1 MSHRSEPV
9 TTPDSNTLMKICT
22 HCGKE
27 KPATPE
33 FFARQKIG
41 KYGLRA
47 DCKECHYERERIRNA
62 NKPKGERPRKSS
74 KVLRRA
80 AMYRADPSLC
90 DRPDVQKRCFKC
102 KQDFPSTSEFF
113 HRSAIERDGLSKAC
127 KQCTKAH
134 HDEYYQRPEIKRRM
148 KEYQQQPDV
157 KQRMRE
163 YMKEYYQRPDVKHR
177 VMEYQK
183 EYQNRPETQRYQQEY
198 RKQYYKRPE
207 VRDRVR
213 AKGNNRRAAP
223 GSFTAADI
231 REIRKAQGNRCYICG
246 KKLKKFHVDHFIPI
260 ALGGTNDP
268 GNLRLACPRC
278 NLSKSA
284 KHPHTLGILI

>member
-1 MSHRSEPV
+1 M
-9 TTPDSNTLMKICT
+9 TTPDSNTLTKICT

-62 NKPKGERPRKSS
+62 NKPKGEQPRKSS

-80 AMYRADPSLC
+80 AMYRANPSLC
-90 DRPDVQKRCFKC
+90 ERPDVQRRCWKC
-102 KQDFPSTSEFF
+102 GHKFPSTTEFF
-113 HRSAIERDGLSKAC
+113 HRNSSDCTGLSKTC
-127 KQCTKAH
+127 KQCVMAH
-134 HDEYYQRPEIKRRM
+134 HDEYYQRPEIKEQVR
-148 KEYQQQPDV
+148 EYQ
-157 KQRMRE
+157 
-163 YMKEYYQRPDVKHR
+163 QRPDVRQRIAK
-177 VMEYQK
+177 YQK
-183 EYQNRPETQRYQQEY
+183 EYQN
-198 RKQYYKRPE
+198 RPE

-278 NLSKSA
+278 NLSKNA